1 MSNPTVNTEGTR
13 PSSSSSNST
22 GSVLDSTTR
31 ETGVYRADIL
41 ALSTSQN
48 IKNVTS
54 ESRNEKMENTIVTSK
69 KRQRVYKAD
78 RVKNRD
84 KFNLQRLG

>member
-1 MSNPTVNTEGTR
+1 MSQIRRLQDE
-13 PSSSSSNST
+13 
-22 GSVLDSTTR
+22 
-31 ETGVYRADIL
+31 
-41 ALSTSQN
+41 N

-69 KRQRVYKAD
+69 KRQRVYRAD
-78 RVKNRD
+78 RVKNKD

>member
-1 MSNPTVNTEGTR
+1 MVVDTV
-13 PSSSSSNST
+13 
-22 GSVLDSTTR
+22 
-31 ETGVYRADIL
+31 
-41 ALSTSQN
+41 SQIRRLQDEN

-69 KRQRVYKAD
+69 KRQRVYRAD
-78 RVKNRD
+78 RVKNKD